1 MKYTLILCSLL
12 AIAACKKVAPTPCFT
27 IDKGKTAKLNEEV
40 QFNASCTLDANY
52 YEWNFGD
59 GSAIGSGVTEKHKYT
74 TQGIFAVKLTV
85 KNGDVVAEKT
95 DSLTITQ

>member
-1 MKYTLILCSLL
+1 MKYTLILGSML
-12 AIAACKKVAPTPCFT
+12 AITACKVAPTPCYS

-59 GSAIGSGVTEKHKYT
+59 GSAIAGGITQKHKYT
-74 TQGIFAVKLTV
+74 TEGTYAVKLTV
-85 KNGDVVAEKT
+85 KNGKVVAEKT
-95 DSLTITQ
+95 DSLKIEK